1 MVIAAFAHTLLV
13 GFVFRIILFL
23 LWFALLFV
31 VLEIGSR
38 QSLYRASADTDT
50 DRYRQN
56 PNAVF

>member
-1 MVIAAFAHTLLV
+1 
-13 GFVFRIILFL
+13 
-23 LWFALLFV
+23 LWFALLLV

-56 PNAVF
+56 PNAVP

>member
-1 MVIAAFAHTLLV
+1 MVIAALAQTLLV

-23 LWFALLFV
+23 LWFAWLLV

-38 QSLYRASADTDT
+38 YGLYRASADTDA
-50 DRYRQN
+50 DRYRQG